1 MILQCNQ
8 LQTPYRKCLEFRN
21 RMLTQKR
28 CLTNKYWNNQMTS
41 IMYQNQ
47 ASGAGRSGQTAS
59 RRSVL
64 FHTASTTNQHIIV
77 LMKHQSKARWCIKE
91 PFTNGKLHATK
102 VSHTH
107 THFSGEE
114 PCEDLCRSRQPTLL
128 PLLPVPQRQSCSGEN
143 VMALGLRKQNTP
155 EAIQSS

>member
-21 RMLTQKR
+21 RMLKQKR
-28 CLTNKYWNNQMTS
+28 CLTNNKYWNNQMTS
-41 IMYQNQ
+41 SMYQNQ

-77 LMKHQSKARWCIKE
+77 LMKHQSKARWCTKE

-102 VSHTH
+102 VSPHTH
-107 THFSGEE
+107 TFPE
-114 PCEDLCRSRQPTLL
+114 RSLVKTAHPPPTTARAPKAVMFRWKCNGTRFKETKYTRSDTELL
-128 PLLPVPQRQSCSGEN
+128 
-143 VMALGLRKQNTP
+143 KFY
-155 EAIQSS
+155 